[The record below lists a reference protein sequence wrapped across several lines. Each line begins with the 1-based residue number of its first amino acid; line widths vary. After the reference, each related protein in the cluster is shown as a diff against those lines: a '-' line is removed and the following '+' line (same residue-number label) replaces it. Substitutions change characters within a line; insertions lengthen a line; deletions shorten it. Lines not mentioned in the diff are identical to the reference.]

1 LTIAASK
8 APPTV
13 TTADGTVIY
22 FKDWGSG
29 QPVVFSHGWPL
40 SADAWDEQLNF
51 VAANGFRGVAYDR
64 RGHGRS
70 SQPWGG
76 NDMDTY
82 AEDLAQLIDQLD
94 LHDVVLVGHS
104 AGGGDITRYIGRH
117 GTSRVAKAVLVD
129 AIPPLM
135 LKTDANPD
143 GVPIEVFDEI
153 RASVLSDRSQF
164 YEDLSLPFYGGNRE
178 GSTLSQGVRDAFWLM
193 SMQAGLKGAY
203 DNIKAFSETDFSED
217 LQRFD
222 IPTLIVHGEDDQN
235 VPIANSALKSSK
247 IVPNAELKI
256 YPGAPHGLTVTH
268 KDQFNADLLAFLRS

>member
-1 LTIAASK
+1 
-8 APPTV
+8 
-13 TTADGTVIY
+13 
-22 FKDWGSG
+22 
-29 QPVVFSHGWPL
+29 
-40 SADAWDEQLNF
+40 
-51 VAANGFRGVAYDR
+51 
-64 RGHGRS
+64 
-70 SQPWGG
+70 
-76 NDMDTY
+76 MDTY

-222 IPTLIVHGEDDQN
+222 IATLIIHGEDDQN

-268 KDQFNADLLAFLRS
+268 KDQFNADLLAFLSS

>member
-8 APPTV
+8 APPTI

-40 SADAWDEQLNF
+40 SAYAWDEQLNF

>member
-1 LTIAASK
+1 
-8 APPTV
+8 
-13 TTADGTVIY
+13 
-22 FKDWGSG
+22 
-29 QPVVFSHGWPL
+29 VVFSHGWPL

-222 IPTLIVHGEDDQN
+222 IPTLIIHGEDDQN

>member
-1 LTIAASK
+1 MTVAASK
-8 APPTV
+8 APPTI

-222 IPTLIVHGEDDQN
+222 IPTLIIHGEDDQN

-268 KDQFNADLLAFLRS
+268 RDQFNADLLAFLRS